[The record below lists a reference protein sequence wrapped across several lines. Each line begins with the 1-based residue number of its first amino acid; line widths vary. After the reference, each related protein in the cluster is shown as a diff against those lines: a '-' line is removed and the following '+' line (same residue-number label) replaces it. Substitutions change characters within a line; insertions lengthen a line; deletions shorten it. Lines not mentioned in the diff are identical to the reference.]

1 MSFDRVSIIIPC
13 FNEESTLETLVDR
26 ILDADTCGLELE
38 VVIVDDGNPI
48 ALLEPIDEGSNVR
61 RGIREGWIRP
71 PMRTGLADGERYP
84 STMTTEEAL
93 DEDRG

>member
-1 MSFDRVSIIIPC
+1 MDVST
-13 FNEESTLETLVDR
+13 EDLS
-26 ILDADTCGLELE
+26 ADFARFLKLARSGE
-38 VVIVDDGNPI
+38 VIVDDGNPI

-61 RGIREGWIRP
+61 RGIREGWIRL

>member
-1 MSFDRVSIIIPC
+1 MDVST
-13 FNEESTLETLVDR
+13 EDLS
-26 ILDADTCGLELE
+26 ADVARFLKLARSGEV
-38 VVIVDDGNPI
+38 VVIVDDGNPV
-48 ALLEPIDEGSNVR
+48 ALLEPIDEGSNLR

-71 PMRTGLADGERYP
+71 PGRTGLVDGERYP